1 MTVDFGKE
9 GRELVLLTVAL
20 AFYCLGVSPA
30 WAQPYPNKPVRII
43 VPLAA
48 GGPADVNA
56 RFIAE
61 RLRTAFGQPFV
72 IDNRPGATT
81 IIGTDIAAKSPAD
94 GYTLLLM
101 GSVHTGNES
110 MPPKK
115 PYTLMKDFTAVAPIN
130 SSDLV
135 LVVHPSVP
143 SESVKELV
151 QLAKSKPGVL
161 NYASSGTGSP
171 FHVAAELFKAMAQ
184 VDIVHVPHKGSD
196 GARTSVI
203 GGQVQVMFDAI
214 TSMAPMVR
222 AGRVRALGTSGLKR
236 SVIMPELPTISE
248 AGVEGYETTIWFGLM
263 APAGTPQPIIDR
275 LNSEITKITSL
286 PDVRAA
292 WAEVGSVPM
301 SMTPTKFGK
310 YIHDDIAKWRKVIE
324 ASGVRPDR

>member
-1 MTVDFGKE
+1 
-9 GRELVLLTVAL
+9 
-20 AFYCLGVSPA
+20 
-30 WAQPYPNKPVRII
+30 
-43 VPLAA
+43 
-48 GGPADVNA
+48 
-56 RFIAE
+56 
-61 RLRTAFGQPFV
+61 
-72 IDNRPGATT
+72 
-81 IIGTDIAAKSPAD
+81 
-94 GYTLLLM
+94 
-101 GSVHTGNES
+101 
-110 MPPKK
+110 
-115 PYTLMKDFTAVAPIN
+115 
-130 SSDLV
+130 
-135 LVVHPSVP
+135 
-143 SESVKELV
+143 
-151 QLAKSKPGVL
+151 
-161 NYASSGTGSP
+161 
-171 FHVAAELFKAMAQ
+171 MAQ